1 MSEITATSP
10 NTTSQKGKVWF
21 ITGASFGFGLLLTE
35 YLLSMGACVIA
46 TARKL
51 DALNELITKYPA
63 QLEIL
68 TLDVTNSKHIAAAVE
83 DGLTRFG
90 HVDVLV
96 NNAGYGVMGAIE
108 EVTPQEF
115 MPMFNTN
122 VFGLIELTK
131 ALLPQFRARRS
142 GHIVNF
148 SSIGGLIGGAGWG
161 YYNATKFAVEGLSE
175 ALAQELKPLGI
186 HVTIV
191 EPGPFRTGFLGRSA
205 IDAKEVLPDYVQT
218 AGRAREYNATQAGK
232 QPGGPAEGHRSCSE
246 GSRIPR
252 AAAASAARQ
261 ARPRP
266 LPHEDRQLA
275 ERNVHVGRN
284 NARRRLSRRGS
295 NRGAAALRN
304 DQPRSRRLFTT
315 NAEET

>member
-1 MSEITATSP
+1 MSEAINLPSASG
-10 NTTSQKGKVWF
+10 SQKDKVWF

-35 YLLSMGACVIA
+35 PLLSLGANVIA
-46 TARKL
+46 TARNL
-51 DALNELITKYPA
+51 DTLSELTTKYPA
-63 QLEIL
+63 NLEIL
-68 TLDVTNSKHIAAAVE
+68 TLDVTNSDQIKAAVE

-108 EVTPQEF
+108 EVTPKEF

-131 ALLPQFRARRS
+131 AVLPQFRARRS
-142 GHIVNF
+142 GNIVNF
-148 SSIGGLIGGAGWG
+148 SSIAGLIGGAGWG

-186 HVTIV
+186 HVTVI

-232 QPGGPAEGHRSCSE
+232 QQGDPQKAIEAVVKAVESPE
-246 GSRIPR
+246 P
-252 AAAASAARQ
+252 
-261 ARPRP
+261 P
-266 LPHEDRQLA
+266 LHLLLGRTALDRFRTKLETLQKEMTA
-275 ERNVHVGRN
+275 W
-284 NARRRLSRRGS
+284 
-295 NRGAAALRN
+295 
-304 DQPRSRRLFTT
+304 
-315 NAEET
+315 EETTLGSDFPAGQ

>member
-1 MSEITATSP
+1 MSEAINLPSASG
-10 NTTSQKGKVWF
+10 SQKDKVWF
-21 ITGASFGFGLLLTE
+21 ITAASFGFGLLLTE
-35 YLLSMGACVIA
+35 PLLSLGANVIA
-46 TARKL
+46 TARNL
-51 DALNELITKYPA
+51 DTLSELTTKYPA
-63 QLEIL
+63 NLEIL
-68 TLDVTNSKHIAAAVE
+68 TLDVTNSDQIKAAVE

-108 EVTPQEF
+108 EVTPKEF

-131 ALLPQFRARRS
+131 AVLPQFRARRS
-142 GHIVNF
+142 GNIVNF
-148 SSIGGLIGGAGWG
+148 SSIAGLIGGAGWG

-186 HVTIV
+186 HVTVI

-232 QPGGPAEGHRSCSE
+232 QQGDPQKAIEAVVKAVESPE
-246 GSRIPR
+246 P
-252 AAAASAARQ
+252 
-261 ARPRP
+261 P
-266 LPHEDRQLA
+266 LHLLLGRTALDRFRTKLETLQKEMTA
-275 ERNVHVGRN
+275 W
-284 NARRRLSRRGS
+284 
-295 NRGAAALRN
+295 
-304 DQPRSRRLFTT
+304 
-315 NAEET
+315 EETTLGSDFPAGQ